1 MTLLKENN
9 ISPDKIPDLL
19 LEHAIN
25 PTAQRVEI
33 ARVLLARQQ
42 HMSAGQVLA
51 RVNKRKAVASK
62 ATVYNTLKLFAEK
75 GLVRQLIIE
84 SDKVF
89 YDSNTAL
96 HHHFY
101 NEDTGML
108 QDIDADK
115 MVIKNLPK
123 LPEGTVNSR
132 VDVIIRVKHKA

>member
-33 ARVLLARQQ
+33 AKVLLARQQ

-115 MVIKNLPK
+115 MVITNLPK
-123 LPEGTVNSR
+123 LPEGTVNSG